1 MLRRIS
7 TIAVSAAMLAL
18 SAWPASASAA
28 TMRSSTH
35 QLSFP
40 SLRGVKAWGNYTKTG
55 TRVRIN
61 VCAEDT
67 VRGVFAAGAVTL
79 ASNASNSRQSELGAV
94 AIGYHQSVCQS
105 ETLHYTGHLRIYTFI
120 GSSRGTIPKRSRTKV
135 IY

>member
-7 TIAVSAAMLAL
+7 AIAVSAAMLAF
-18 SAWPASASAA
+18 SAWPASASAP
-28 TMRSSTH
+28 SSTH
-35 QLSFP
+35 KLHFP
-40 SLRGVKAWGNYTKTG
+40 SLRGVNAWGNYYKTG
-55 TRVRIN
+55 TGVRIN
-61 VCAEDT
+61 VCAADT

-94 AIGYHQSVCQS
+94 AIGYRQSVCTS

-120 GSSRGTIPKRSRTKV
+120 GSNKGTILKRSWTKV